1 MQSKTP
7 LTLLLGAGLGLGAG
21 VLLAPRL
28 ADPFVTGG
36 GLGANV
42 QAAAVAQTDAA
53 LQFDPRVSLAP
64 LVKELA
70 PTVVHIQVEQQV
82 QVDRSGLAPF
92 FGLPFSTPQPDEQER
107 YRTRQGQ
114 GSGFV
119 ISEDGLILTNNHVV
133 DDADKVTVTLSD
145 DTEYAATVLGS
156 DPRTDVALVRID
168 ADVKLPVAKLG
179 SSEAVEVGDWVVAI
193 GNPFGLDHSVSTGI
207 LSGKGRRIGAGPY
220 DAFLQTDA
228 SINPGNSGGP
238 LFNLKGEVV
247 GINTAIIGQGIGFAV
262 PIDMVTEMLDE
273 LEQDGHVARGWMGVG
288 LKDLDASLAGRLGVE
303 PGSGVVL
310 GQIYPGTPAAEA
322 GLRAGDVLVSLDG
335 EPVKE
340 SAALVQ
346 AIGRKKPGDKV
357 KVGVLRDGREKEL
370 KVALGER
377 PDEQDLARGRWR
389 SDGDAPAA
397 GGDDGVKLGVV
408 VRTPRSLGMGDEEG
422 VVVTRVDGEGAASG
436 ALRAG
441 DRIVQANGEAV
452 RKPEDLGRALQ
463 KDEKRALLVVVR
475 QGGEVLLDIPLTAD

>member
-303 PGSGVVL
+303 P
-310 GQIYPGTPAAEA
+310 
-322 GLRAGDVLVSLDG
+322 
-335 EPVKE
+335 
-340 SAALVQ
+340 AALVQ